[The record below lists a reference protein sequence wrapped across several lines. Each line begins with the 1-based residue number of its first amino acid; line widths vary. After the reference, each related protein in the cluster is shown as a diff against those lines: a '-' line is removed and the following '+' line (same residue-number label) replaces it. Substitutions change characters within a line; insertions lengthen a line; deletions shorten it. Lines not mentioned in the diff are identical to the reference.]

1 MPIPAAELDE
11 SNDPVLIIKEFLKRN
26 GDEAWTQEEI
36 SEHTGLDMTTVY
48 QICQMLR
55 ARYIESIAREEYF
68 PIRAVERYGQTYY
81 AWNPKG
87 KGKGKS
93 SARKGSRGK
102 KSTSLDGS
110 SDGGSSVNAKDSVNA
125 KVTPQDSISQL

>member
-26 GDEAWTQEEI
+26 SDEAWTQEEI

-55 ARYIESIAREEYF
+55 ARYVESIAREEYF

-87 KGKGKS
+87 KGKSTS
-93 SARKGSRGK
+93 SARKGRGK
-102 KSTSLDGS
+102 K
-110 SDGGSSVNAKDSVNA
+110 K
-125 KVTPQDSISQL
+125 SISAESANINATDANMNARDTHPPSSSSSSL

>member
-55 ARYIESIAREEYF
+55 ARYVESIAREEYF

-93 SARKGSRGK
+93 IARKGRGK
-102 KSTSLDGS
+102 KS
-110 SDGGSSVNAKDSVNA
+110 
-125 KVTPQDSISQL
+125 